1 MAPTKRR
8 LRSTA
13 ILSLW
18 LVCGCQH
25 AGGGL
30 GPDRAPDSPSQGALR
45 GLDRTHWS
53 WVEAECSDGPLE
65 LGRVGLDRE
74 LDLSVTAR
82 GVLEMVF
89 ETELAT
95 EGCYTS
101 AEWSGK
107 PMRDGLWR
115 FKPRAL
121 VTLPPDAECGAVDR
135 ETKRGSLG
143 VVGDRLEMVTHAS
156 AWCRGFDARF
166 VYRRAPRLRLSDRQ
180 IVTRYTGAFNRR
192 DAGRMAELFAEHAS
206 LVEPFSRTDDGN
218 YLRHEG
224 REAIRAWYA
233 SAFGS
238 VPWLGMRLTAISPGD
253 SPGHLIADWEYMDPQ
268 LAEPLR
274 GRTLLVIAAGEIF
287 EAEVQLVNDPKPVT
301 DAPALGE
308 TAADE

>member
-1 MAPTKRR
+1 MQGW
-8 LRSTA
+8 LRSA
-13 ILSLW
+13 VMLSLCFA
-18 LVCGCQH
+18 CGCQH
-25 AGGGL
+25 AGSGSGSA
-30 GPDRAPDSPSQGALR
+30 RAHDSPGDGALA
-45 GLDRTHWS
+45 GLSGTRWS

-74 LDLSVTAR
+74 LDLSVSER
-82 GVLEMVF
+82 GIVEMVF

-95 EGCYTS
+95 EGCYAS

-121 VTLPPDAECGAVDR
+121 VTLPPDVECGAVDR
-135 ETKRGSLG
+135 ETKRGSLE
-143 VVGDRLEMVTHAS
+143 VVGDRLEMVTHGS

-166 VYRRAPRLRLSDRQ
+166 VYRRAPARRLSDKQ
-180 IVTRYTGAFNRR
+180 VAIRYTGAFNRR
-192 DAGRMAELFAEHAS
+192 DAARMAGLFAEHAS

-224 REAIRAWYA
+224 REAIRTWYA
-233 SAFGS
+233 DAFAS
-238 VPWLGMRLTAISPGD
+238 VPWLAMRLTAISPGD
-253 SPGHLIADWEYMDPQ
+253 SPGHLIADWEYMDPG

-274 GRTLLVIAAGEIF
+274 GRNLLVIAAGEIF

-301 DAPALGE
+301 DPREARDI
-308 TAADE
+308 TDDE

>member
-1 MAPTKRR
+1 MDMKSHLGSAV
-8 LRSTA
+8 L
-13 ILSLW
+13 LSLW
-18 LVCGCQH
+18 FACGCQH
-25 AGGGL
+25 AGSN
-30 GPDRAPDSPSQGALR
+30 PTSDRAHDSRSAGALA
-45 GLDRTHWS
+45 GLDGTHWS

-74 LDLSVTAR
+74 LDLSVSER

-95 EGCYTS
+95 EGCYAS

-121 VTLPPDAECGAVDR
+121 VTLPPDTECGAVDR
-135 ETKRGSLG
+135 ETMRGSLG

-156 AWCRGFDARF
+156 AWCRGFDTRF
-166 VYRRAPRLRLSDRQ
+166 VYRRAPASRLSEKQ
-180 IVTRYTGAFNRR
+180 VVARYTGAFNRR
-192 DAGRMAELFAEHAS
+192 DAARMAALFAERAS
-206 LVEPFSRTDDGN
+206 LVEPFSPTDDGN

-233 SAFGS
+233 SAFAS
-238 VPWLGMRLTAISPGD
+238 VPWLAMRLTAISPGD
-253 SPGHLIADWEYMDPQ
+253 NPGQLIADWEYMDPG

-274 GRTLLVIAAGEIF
+274 GRNLLVIAAGEIF

-301 DAPALGE
+301 DARDPRDMAS
-308 TAADE
+308 DE